1 MMSINED
8 SILLFEYFTASGEKD
23 KCIISEAESL
33 IFSLLDD
40 LKDYNITIIL
50 NESYKGM
57 IYDYDNV
64 SPIFINEDIISW
76 LKKNAAS
83 FKKAIFIAAENNNNL
98 YNITKILEK
107 NNVEIYNSSS
117 EACFNSSDKFISYEM
132 LYKIVPQP
140 RTFKLKIDKVG
151 YWKRALENLYK
162 KWQAEN
168 PLDKL
173 KIIIKP
179 LVGVDCENIKI
190 ISDIDDLD
198 YNLEEI
204 FPPDSRIIVQEFIEG
219 DDISVSLLC
228 DGKSAIPISLNKQFV
243 DLKNDKGTYL
253 GGQIPFE
260 SEFKDL
266 VFKRAIRAVE
276 AIGGLKGFVGVDLLI
291 SNDKK
296 DIEDVYVLEINSR
309 FTTPYVGLKK
319 IANINIGSSI
329 IDLIDGNIDIEELS
343 EKISL
348 NGKVEFKKSGDNLV
362 IRSI

>member
-1 MMSINED
+1 MTSINED

-40 LKDYNITIIL
+40 LKDYNITFVL

-57 IYDYDNV
+57 ICDYDNV
-64 SPIFINEDIISW
+64 NPIFINEDIISW
-76 LKKNAAS
+76 LKKNADS

-98 YNITKILEK
+98 YNITKILEE

-117 EACFNSSDKFISYEM
+117 EACFNSSDKFVSYEM

-162 KWQAEN
+162 KWQSEN

-204 FPPDSRIIVQEFIEG
+204 FPPNSRVIVQEFIEG
-219 DDISVSLLC
+219 EDISVSLLC

-243 DLKNDKGTYL
+243 NLKNDKGTYL

-266 VFKRAIRAVE
+266 IFKTAIKAAE

-329 IDLIDGNIDIEELS
+329 IDLIDGNTDIEELG